1 MLGAL
6 LGIRD
11 LYDTVMTKY
20 REPVAY
26 VFFGGLTTVVNWLA
40 YMLFVWMGIDINIS
54 NILSWV
60 VGVLFAFVV
69 NKWFVFE
76 NKSLEVKTVIIEMGA
91 FFGAR
96 IVTGVIAIILFPV
109 LYNLGLNQSFL
120 GTDGLPAKIVTSVIE
135 IILNWVF
142 SKYLV
147 FRENKK

>member
-1 MLGAL
+1 M
-6 LGIRD
+6 GIRD

-76 NKSLEVKTVIIEMGA
+76 NKSLEVKTVMIEMGA

>member
-1 MLGAL
+1 M
-6 LGIRD
+6 GIKD
-11 LYDTVMTKY
+11 IYDTVMTKY

-26 VFFGGLTTVVNWLA
+26 VFFGGLTTIVNWLA

-76 NKSLEVKTVIIEMGA
+76 NKSLEFKTVLIEMGA

-96 IVTGVIAIILFPV
+96 IVTGVIAIVLFPI
-109 LYNLGLNQSFL
+109 LYNMGLNQSFL

-142 SKYLV
+142 SKYLI

>member
-1 MLGAL
+1 MLGAS

>member
-1 MLGAL
+1 M
-6 LGIRD
+6 GIRD

>member
-1 MLGAL
+1 M
-6 LGIRD
+6 GIRD
-11 LYDTVMTKY
+11 IYDTVMTKY

-26 VFFGGLTTVVNWLA
+26 VFFGGLTTVVNWFA
-40 YMLFVWMGIDINIS
+40 YMLFVWMGIEINLS

-76 NKSLEVKTVIIEMGA
+76 NKSLEPKVVLTEMGA

-96 IVTGVIAIILFPV
+96 ILTGVIAAILFPV
-109 LYNLGLNQSFL
+109 LYNLGMNQSFM
-120 GTDGLPAKIVTSVIE
+120 GTDGLPAKIVTSIIE

-147 FRENKK
+147 FRENRKEHPDQ